1 MEKLFQHGFIGNCKI
16 KNRVYMTAM
25 TTGFAGLDG
34 LPTPQITDYYEERAK
49 GGVGLIISEIFCI
62 NQVHGR
68 SFPRQFSINDPAN
81 IIAFEQM
88 TARIHRHD
96 TKIFAQLHHGGST
109 NDPRLNGGHIKSAGD
124 IPNAIQ
130 VKPEP
135 LTLEEI
141 EELKQQFVT
150 SAIHCKLAHFDG
162 VQIHCA
168 HGYLLN
174 QFLSSS
180 SNNRTDQYGG
190 SLENRCRLPMEI
202 IRAIKAACGKDFP
215 VTARIS
221 ADEYDPFHPDSIH
234 LEEGI
239 EIAKYLEAAGA
250 DAIDVS
256 CGNYFSP
263 TAPNLEPYSFA
274 QGWRKGNTKAIKDAV
289 KIPVMGMNTIKEPA
303 FAETLLEDGI
313 CDFVGVGR
321 GHLADPEWVRKA
333 ATDRC
338 GEIRKCIGCMYCFE
352 SLMTVGYVRC
362 SVNPRLGLENAFH
375 NAPEHN
381 GNGRK
386 IAVVGGGP
394 AGMQAASLLGQRGF
408 DVTLFEKESELGGA
422 LRLAGATAPYKD
434 KILKLR
440 DTMAHEV
447 EHSGVT
453 VSLNTTASPEQI
465 AALNPEAVFLA
476 AGAIPLHPALP
487 GLDRSN
493 VLMANDVIEEKGS
506 PSGRIAIIGSGLTGL
521 ETGELLCHKG
531 CVEQLY
537 MVDMQPQIGTGIYPF
552 VLGDVLAQMNGYP
565 VELLPGH
572 KLDHVDD
579 NGVHLIKTADN
590 SSVTLPVDYVVLAMG
605 LKPDSDVVSAY
616 EKRFDR
622 VVVLGENHAAPGRIA
637 TSIHDAYIAAYSFD
651 PEA

>member
-34 LPTPQITDYYEERAK
+34 LPTPQIVDYYEERAK
-49 GGVGLIISEIFCI
+49 GGVGLIVTEIFCL
-62 NQVHGR
+62 NQIHGR

-88 TARIHRHD
+88 TARIHRYD
-96 TKIFAQLHHGGST
+96 TKMFAQLHHGGST

-150 SAIHCKLAHFDG
+150 SAVNCKLAHFDG

-190 SLENRCRLPMEI
+190 SLENRCRLSMEI
-202 IRAIKAACGKDFP
+202 IAAIKTACGKDFP

-221 ADEYDPFHPDSIH
+221 VDEYDPCHPDSIK
-234 LEEGI
+234 LEEGV

-274 QGWRKGNTKAIKDAV
+274 QGWRKGNTKAVKDAV
-289 KIPVMGMNTIKEPA
+289 KIPVMGMNTVKEPE

-321 GHLADPEWVRKA
+321 GHLADPAWVRKA
-333 ATDRC
+333 ATGRTC
-338 GEIRKCIGCMYCFE
+338 EIRKCIGCMYCFE
-352 SLMTVGYVRC
+352 SLMTIGYARC
-362 SVNPRLGLENAFH
+362 SVNPRLGLENAFKET
-375 NAPEHN
+375 PVCN
-381 GNGRK
+381 GANRK
-386 IAVVGGGP
+386 IVVVGGGP
-394 AGMQAASLLGQRGF
+394 AGMQAASVLADRGF
-408 DVTLFEKESELGGA
+408 DVTLLEKEAELGGA
-422 LRLAGATAPYKD
+422 LRLAGKTAPYKD

-440 DTMAHEV
+440 DTMALEV
-447 EHSGVT
+447 EKSGTKVR
-453 VSLNTTASPEQI
+453 LNTAATVESV
-465 AALNPEAVFLA
+465 AALEPEAVFLA
-476 AGAIPLHPALP
+476 AGAVPIHPALP
-487 GLDRSN
+487 GLDSERVVS
-493 VLMANDVIEEKGS
+493 ANDVVEGKVK
-506 PSGRIAIIGSGLTGL
+506 PTGRIAIIGSGLTGL
-521 ETGELLCHKG
+521 ETGELLCHNG
-531 CVEQLY
+531 SVEKLY
-537 MVDMQPQIGTGIYPF
+537 MVDMLPQIGMGIYPF
-552 VLGDVLAQMNGYP
+552 IVGDVLAQMNGYP
-565 VELLPGH
+565 VELMPGH
-572 KLDHVDD
+572 KLDYVDIE
-579 NGVHLIKTADN
+579 GVHLTRTEDGSAA
-590 SSVTLPVDYVVLAMG
+590 TLPVDYVVLAMG
-605 LKPDSDVVSAY
+605 LKPDQAVIDAY
-616 EKRFDR
+616 EKAFKR
-622 VVVLGENHAAPGRIA
+622 VVVLGENQAAPGRIA
-637 TSIHDAYIAAYSFD
+637 TSVRDGYIAAYGFD
-651 PEA
+651 PTI